1 MIALLAGVCGA
12 WASTDVTINPSNGV
26 YWKNGAVTSD
36 AWAPI
41 WKSTATATDGTTPL
55 LVLTAPTGMR
65 TADGAIWANATPYSL
80 EAASGYVITGY
91 TINGTARNADITIIP
106 AGESGTT
113 VTQNSSL
120 GSPLAVTPNSRTTSF
135 TLSAASG
142 YLEDVEFIVTVAEA
156 AFDPGDLN
164 GKTFKMQCKRGYV
177 YWNGSTMVGH
187 ASNAT
192 KFAIV
197 TYNAETYLYDA
208 TNSAF
213 VCHTTLGWSSTNG
226 NPALESNNDFS
237 KAVKNISF
245 GSTGIATYPYY
256 MAETVYNTWLN
267 MDGTP
272 KVYFNKW
279 QNFEGGNGGNTYK
292 VVIEDIDFDDTDA
305 VAMLDNYFNPSA
317 TVTYRISD
325 ASGVIFTS
333 NENPATV
340 GDNITALPSEYQRSY
355 CSYSAINHTVVAG
368 SNIIDVTVTSY
379 TPPFTVST
387 DYANATWYYM
397 NGHASYNN
405 RFISTNDDALVWAAG
420 NGHTDA
426 YKWAFIGNA
435 YQGIKIVNKAAGSTK
450 YLQETDPVTM
460 STTEKGWRINQQ
472 TNTSWYSGANG
483 FGIWSDSKTKYV
495 NTQGSTL
502 KYWGSFDQGSTYW
515 VTEVPAYEVTVTYD
529 LYVGGDKV
537 NTVVV
542 EYVPGGSAVNIPASL
557 TANYSSLAYNYSTS
571 TDVIANEDCTIDVTA
586 TLKSGVKLPAELSN
600 TKTYRLTTLD
610 RGSLSTYDEGEGGS
624 FLASPV
630 KTALGISGKEFAIIE
645 FESKYYLYSVSDSKF
660 VTYQASEIAPL
671 ADMVTGT
678 SDAIAFSQTTNSV
691 YQIRFDNSDSK
702 ILNSSGSYT
711 YGITINGWGDVS
723 GEWDTGNQYI
733 IEEVGDFDATDALAA
748 LDEAINGPTA
758 FAAAIAELK
767 AINWGLTS
775 EGNKGKPNYYNFIGD
790 YEGYAGNEM
799 NSINGLEAAG
809 YSKVNLSVAQDILAN
824 GYALNIPA
832 TGKFYRIKGYSNNF
846 ITSNTA
852 SSNAAMNGTETANN
866 IIYYSDSRNLIFF
879 GSGYGLYNTS
889 IVAPAGSS
897 LNAYTFKA
905 GAQSSHYYIQ
915 SNAAGVGTYCYDNTA
930 NGTKLDRNGSPVT
943 SGSYQTDWT
952 VEEITTLPITI
963 TAAGY
968 ATLYSPVAL
977 TIPSGVTAYIA
988 SNEGSYLHLTAID
1001 GGIIPANTGVILAGE
1016 ANTYNFEITTGG
1028 SAAGNVLT
1036 GTVVTI
1042 AKPDGTYYLSN
1053 GSKGVGFYMA
1063 GDGVTTL
1070 AGFRAYLPAGL
1081 GVKGFLGFEFDD
1093 ADGIK
1098 TIDNGKLTIDNAEIY
1113 NLAGQ
1118 RVNKL
1123 QRGVNIVNGKKVIV
1137 K

>member
-1 MIALLAGVCGA
+1 MYNTSAAA
-12 WASTDVTINPSNGV
+12 DVL
-26 YWKNGAVTSD
+26 KRA
-36 AWAPI
+36 AAP
-41 WKSTATATDGTTPL
+41 
-55 LVLTAPTGMR
+55 
-65 TADGAIWANATPYSL
+65 
-80 EAASGYVITGY
+80 
-91 TINGTARNADITIIP
+91 
-106 AGESGTT
+106 
-113 VTQNSSL
+113 
-120 GSPLAVTPNSRTTSF
+120 F
-135 TLSAASG
+135 TLSS
-142 YLEDVEFIVTVAEA
+142 
-156 AFDPGDLN
+156 LN
-164 GKTFKMQCKRGYV
+164 GALT
-177 YWNGSTMVGH
+177 S
-187 ASNAT
+187 
-192 KFAIV
+192 
-197 TYNAETYLYDA
+197 
-208 TNSAF
+208 TNSAYLIRF
-213 VCHTTLGWSSTNG
+213 KSVGEGTYNIQFANG
-226 NPALESNNDFS
+226 YWIDGNL
-237 KAVKNISF
+237 KAANF
-245 GSTGIATYPYY
+245 NTAGTY
-256 MAETVYNTWLN
+256 AFYNS
-267 MDGTP
+267 
-272 KVYFNKW
+272 
-279 QNFEGGNGGNTYK
+279 NGGSGSYFAWNLNSK
-292 VVIEDIDFDDTDA
+292 SGSRV
-305 VAMLDNYFNPSA
+305 DN
-317 TVTYRISD
+317 
-325 ASGVIFTS
+325 
-333 NENPATV
+333 
-340 GDNITALPSEYQRSY
+340 
-355 CSYSAINHTVVAG
+355 
-368 SNIIDVTVTSY
+368 
-379 TPPFTVST
+379 
-387 DYANATWYYM
+387 
-397 NGHASYNN
+397 NG
-405 RFISTNDDALVWAAG
+405 AG
-420 NGHTDA
+420 NNVSFYGSGE
-426 YKWAFIGNA
+426 ISGNS
-435 YQGIKIVNKAAGSTK
+435 GNNVW
-450 YLQETDPVTM
+450 YLYE
-460 STTEKGWRINQQ
+460 
-472 TNTSWYSGANG
+472 
-483 FGIWSDSKTKYV
+483 
-495 NTQGSTL
+495 
-502 KYWGSFDQGSTYW
+502 
-515 VTEVPAYEVTVTYD
+515 TEVEVP
-529 LYVGGDKV
+529 L
-537 NTVVV
+537 
-542 EYVPGGSAVNIPASL
+542 S
-557 TANYSSLAYNYSTS
+557 
-571 TDVIANEDCTIDVTA
+571 TIDVTYAQYVDGVA
-586 TLKSGVKLPAELSN
+586 TGVTVVETVLPNSAINVPSSLYNGYNSLAYDYSTTGTIAEENVTIQVNIDRKSGVKLSSELSN
-600 TKTYRLTTLD
+600 SKKYQLVCG
-610 RGSLSTYDEGEGGS
+610 RGGLSTYYDEANTRTV
-624 FLASPV
+624 LASPV
-630 KTALGISGKEFAIIE
+630 KTALGISAKEFAIIE
-645 FESKYYLYSVSDSKF
+645 FESKYYLYSVSDNKF
-660 VTYQASEIAPL
+660 VTYQSSQIAPL
-671 ADMVTGT
+671 ADNVTGT

-691 YQIRFDNSDSK
+691 YVIRFDGDANK
-702 ILNSSGSYT
+702 NINSSASYAYGIAINDWGSYE
-711 YGITINGWGDVS
+711 ID
-723 GEWDTGNQYI
+723 WDDGCQYV

-790 YEGYAGNEM
+790 YEVYAGNEM